1 MSRPLPPRPNLLHL
15 KHQAKDLRQAHQQGD
30 AEAYARIGEF
40 LPRCADADA
49 AAIAGPFSLQEA
61 QHVIA
66 CEYGF
71 KHWEMLCTV
80 IKADLDLLANLSNDE
95 IQQLLRQC
103 DQRDF
108 VKAIKGG
115 GAVVSERF
123 LSNMSE
129 RVRTFITEEVEYADF
144 PPAEELEAA
153 RQQLLQTAAKLAVQ
167 GTIQWPDQGSE
178 AIASMDQAVRD
189 VNFDL
194 LAGLSDREAQRLMR
208 EVDFMDLTVAL
219 LDANTAVQDLF
230 LSNVTAR
237 VAGVIRAE
245 MEVSQADK
253 ATIDDTRKRILL
265 QAVLCTVQGEIQW
278 PDGRARANGEKITT
292 QFQPPERL
300 EQIAARSL
308 EDINTTDLTDL
319 CKGLAAQVQNHG
331 ILSLNNYADS
341 IEDPFI
347 REALQLAVD
356 GCEPAL
362 LRDMMETRLDYAL
375 LQRQKTRGQIV
386 IEATMGLVS
395 GDNPLIVRHKLS
407 VFIAEPTPGWA
418 ARDLAEA
425 TVDELAAQ
433 VSQTPPQEMTLEQI
447 VDLYSQA
454 ARLART
460 DGLASL
466 GPLREA
472 LQQERKLEGELMRR
486 GLDLALDET
495 EPARILKA
503 LQTQLKTWLDGTEK
517 AYRMVIEGVCALQS
531 GKKPEEVAEAVRL
544 AAA

>member
-1 MSRPLPPRPNLLHL
+1 MIPLFI
-15 KHQAKDLRQAHQQGD
+15 
-30 AEAYARIGEF
+30 YA
-40 LPRCADADA
+40 A
-49 AAIAGPFSLQEA
+49 
-61 QHVIA
+61 
-66 CEYGF
+66 
-71 KHWEMLCTV
+71 
-80 IKADLDLLANLSNDE
+80 
-95 IQQLLRQC
+95 
-103 DQRDF
+103 
-108 VKAIKGG
+108 
-115 GAVVSERF
+115 
-123 LSNMSE
+123 
-129 RVRTFITEEVEYADF
+129 
-144 PPAEELEAA
+144 
-153 RQQLLQTAAKLAVQ
+153 
-167 GTIQWPDQGSE
+167 
-178 AIASMDQAVRD
+178 
-189 VNFDL
+189 
-194 LAGLSDREAQRLMR
+194 
-208 EVDFMDLTVAL
+208 